1 MYYRQVKKGL
11 WRNELSQE
19 YYRLRTPQVAEILY
33 DDLVPEDAE
42 AVEAEGF
49 AQAAVFSDRD
59 RVIFAGRWENS
70 VLLLKYNQEGALDLL
85 EDLVPAAQAACEE
98 VGT

>member
-1 MYYRQVKKGL
+1 M
-11 WRNELSQE
+11 
-19 YYRLRTPQVAEILY
+19 AEILY

-49 AQAAVFSDRD
+49 AQAAVFTDRD
-59 RVIFAGRWENS
+59 RLVFAGRWETS
-70 VLLLKYNQEGALDLL
+70 VLLLNYNQEGELDLL
-85 EDLVPAAQAACEE
+85 EDLVPAAQAVCEE